1 MSVTHFTTTDE
12 LALHGG
18 PGQQK
23 TVRHLL
29 RCFQVG
35 ACLLLVEL
43 CEKLTFFEVACN
55 MIPFCTVKL
64 GYFNHQAAILNLCF
78 IGASVFT
85 PTFVGWLADNYFGRN
100 KLVYMSLALHFL
112 GTALL
117 SVLAFPLEDFYG
129 GSYPV
134 VNNVA
139 MEERAGLFHTALLTL
154 CLGTGGIRAVVCPL
168 DAYGL
173 QEEESKKPK
182 SFFNWASWSMNLN
195 AAAVFL
201 GISCIQHSGAGA
213 IVALLPSLSLVTA
226 LVALYMRHCNL
237 IYQPEK
243 HCSLLTVAGV
253 LLKALKRHCLS
264 YCHLGQDGA
273 SWSDRAV
280 QKHGGCHSELQEE
293 DTELVFSSLLP
304 LFSFQLVYRMCLMQI
319 PSGYY
324 LQTMNSN
331 RNLDGFL
338 LPIAL
343 MNALSILPLLIL
355 VPFMDYFSHRLLPSK
370 RVEPFLSACIIA
382 GNGCAALSVAIAG
395 FLEIHRKLT
404 PEQSPSGKAFSV
416 SSLACGSL
424 VPQYVLLGVS
434 EALVNPAVSMVI
446 HRFIPSTFRGTSM
459 TFLSLFQ
466 GFACF
471 LGALLVELVYL
482 ISKGNWFPNTLNKG
496 NLEGFFFVLASLTL
510 LNILGFWRASRRYCN
525 LNHFNAQ
532 SISGGNR
539 ETLLWEKSLKFYGST
554 QETSSSIDLWETAL

>member
-1 MSVTHFTTTDE
+1 MPETDFIITDE
-12 LALHGG
+12 LALQGS

-23 TVRHLL
+23 TVRHLG
-29 RCFQVG
+29 CFQIG
-35 ACLLLVEL
+35 ICLLLVEL
-43 CEKLTFFEVACN
+43 SEKLTFFEVVCN

-64 GYFNHQAAILNLCF
+64 GYYNHQAAILNVCF
-78 IGASVFT
+78 IGASVFI
-85 PTFVGWLADNYFGRN
+85 PVFVGWLADSYFGRN
-100 KLVYMSLALHFL
+100 KLVYISLVLHFL
-112 GTALL
+112 GTVLL
-117 SVLAFPLEDFYG
+117 SALAFPLEDSYG

-134 VNNVA
+134 VNNVPV
-139 MEERAGLFHTALLTL
+139 EERAGLFHTALLTL

-173 QEEESKKPK
+173 QEEESKKPT
-182 SFFNWASWSMNLN
+182 SFFNWASWSTNLN

-213 IVALLPSLSLVTA
+213 VVVLLPSLSLVTA
-226 LVALYMRHCNL
+226 LAALYMRHLDL

-243 HCSLLTVAGV
+243 RVSLLTVAGT
-253 LLKALKRHCLS
+253 LLKALRKRCLW
-264 YCHLGQDGA
+264 YCHLGRDGA
-273 SWSDRAV
+273 GPSDLAMGQR
-280 QKHGGCHSELQEE
+280 CRRRRELQEE
-293 DTELVFSSLLP
+293 DTTELVLSTLLP
-304 LFSFQLVYRMCLMQI
+304 LFSFQLVYRMCLVQI

-331 RNLDGFL
+331 RNLGGSP

-355 VPFMDYFSHRLLPSK
+355 VPFMDYFSHHLLPAK
-370 RVEPFLSACIIA
+370 RDGPFLSACIIV

-416 SSLACGSL
+416 SSLSCGSL

-434 EALVNPAVSMVI
+434 EALVNPAVSAVI
-446 HRFIPSTFRGTSM
+446 HRFIPSTFRGPSM
-459 TFLSLFQ
+459 NFLSLSH

-471 LGALLVELVYL
+471 SGALLVELVYL
-482 ISKGNWFPNTLNKG
+482 VSKGNWFPNALNKG

-510 LNILGFWRASRRYCN
+510 LNVLGFWRASRRYCN